1 MHIECDPNGDFILES
16 GEIAARF
23 GLSRDDFRL
32 RIRQGLVTSTVE
44 RGEAEDIGTS
54 RLSVRLGNRLWR
66 AVLNGEG
73 EVQNEAVTFVRGRGR
88 SGGS

>member
-1 MHIECDPNGDFILES
+1 MHIERDPNGDFILES

-23 GLSRDDFRL
+23 GLSRDDFRQ

-54 RLSVRLGNRLWR
+54 RLSVRLGNRQWR
-66 AVLNGEG
+66 AVLNSEG